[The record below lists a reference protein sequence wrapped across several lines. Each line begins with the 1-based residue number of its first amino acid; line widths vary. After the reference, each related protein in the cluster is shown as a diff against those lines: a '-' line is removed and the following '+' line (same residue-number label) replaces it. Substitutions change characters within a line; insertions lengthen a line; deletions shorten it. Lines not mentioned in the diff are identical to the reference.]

1 MARQEFCP
9 EGAVSFDLG
18 RGRVELD
25 AAVARVLVPVDALL
39 ELCGAAGSEALRDF
53 GRRLGSEA
61 GRRVAARLSDGLED
75 VGVETVVEHLGGDL
89 ALVGLGSMGTERWGS
104 ALVVTFSESPLGHA
118 GRAILAAVVE
128 GALQRAFS
136 RDVTAI
142 ALDEEGDSV
151 RLLIVHPKTEPMVR
165 AWLNAG
171 VSWGDLLARL
181 HELAASGGVQ

>member
-39 ELCGAAGSEALRDF
+39 DLCRTAGSEALKDF

-61 GRRVAARLSDGLED
+61 GRRVAARLADGLDE
-75 VGVETVVEHLGGDL
+75 VAVETIVEHLGGDF

-118 GRAILAAVVE
+118 GKAILAAVVE

-136 RDVTAI
+136 RDVTAVP
-142 ALDEEGDSV
+142 LDEEGDQV
-151 RLLIVHPKTEPMVR
+151 RLLIVHPKTEQIVR
-165 AWLNAG
+165 AWLDEG
-171 VSWGDLLARL
+171 VSWGDVLARL
-181 HELAASGGVQ
+181 HESAASGGVQ